1 MRFPAFRSDLPIRR
15 DTASR
20 FVLWLVM
27 VLVFM
32 ASLAVTV
39 NSYVGEMLADWNQ
52 SVSGTLTVQIPLAS
66 GNEAATTSSANKVI
80 DVLKRH
86 PAVASAELVP
96 RAKVNELL
104 KPWLG
109 QDDIIADLPLPT
121 LIDVALFTETGE
133 AVAAVTASVKTAAPN
148 ALIDDHR
155 VWLGRV
161 MDLAQGFAAIALT
174 IMVLVAGALGLT
186 IVFATRASLA
196 EFAQVIEVLHVV
208 GARDGYVARQFA
220 WRALSQAVTGGIA
233 GLVLYAPALGLVA
246 YLAARV
252 DPEVLPQ
259 ISLPLGHWL
268 ALAGLPLA
276 AGVLAMLTAH
286 ITVRR
291 ALARKV

>member
-1 MRFPAFRSDLPIRR
+1 MRARGFRSDLPLRR

-20 FVLWLVM
+20 FVQWLVM

-32 ASLAVTV
+32 ACLAVTV
-39 NSYVGEMLADWNQ
+39 NSYVGELLTDWNQ
-52 SVSGTLTVQIPLAS
+52 SVSGTLTVQIPLAP
-66 GNEAATTSSANKVI
+66 GNEPAARASADKVI
-80 DVLKRH
+80 DVLRRH
-86 PAVASAELVP
+86 PAVSSADLVP

-109 QDDIIADLPLPT
+109 DGAAIADLPLPL
-121 LIDVALFTETGE
+121 LIDVALFSETGE
-133 AVAAVTASVKTAAPN
+133 GVAAVSTSIKTAAPD

-161 MDLAQGFAAIALT
+161 IGLARGFAAIALT
-174 IMVLVAGALGLT
+174 IMVLVAGSLALT

-196 EFAQVIEVLHVV
+196 EFAQVIDVLHVV
-208 GARDGYVARQFA
+208 GAKDGYIARQFA
-220 WRALSQAVTGGIA
+220 HRALVQAVVGGGA
-233 GLVLYAPALGLVA
+233 GLVLYAPALGVVA
-246 YLAARV
+246 YLASRV

-259 ISLPLGHWL
+259 VTLPLGHWL

-286 ITVRR
+286 VTVHRT
-291 ALARKV
+291 LAQKV